1 MTSLSLAPRLDLS
14 QAGPLATALRAQMRA
29 QTGGALVLDAS
40 GVTHLGALGLQVL
53 LSAAQSWRAAGQT
66 LTISPR
72 SEAFDEAL
80 ALFGVPLADLQ
91 SQEAA

>member
-14 QAGPLATALRAQMRA
+14 QAGPLATALRA

-53 LSAAQSWRAAGQT
+53 LSAAQSWRAAGQSF
-66 LTISPR
+66 TISPR